1 MTIPRLEL
9 LGNLIASTL
18 GNYVRTELDYKGKN
32 TIWTDS
38 IISVGWIKSEEQDWP
53 QWVQNRIRKIKEAKT
68 EIKFCTGIQN
78 PSDLPSRGTS
88 VKEMNHTKW
97 WNDIGLA

>member
-1 MTIPRLEL
+1 MLIACKARVAPSPKRSVTIPRIEL

-18 GNYVRTELDYKGKN
+18 GNYLRTELDYKGKV

-53 QWVQNRIRKIKEAKT
+53 QCVQNRISKIKESKA
-68 EIKFCTGIQN
+68 EIKFCTGIEN
-78 PSDLPSRGTS
+78 PSDLPSS
-88 VKEMNHTKW
+88 
-97 WNDIGLA
+97 